1 VRIRWPCRCVPVKN
15 RRGDETDPG
24 TVHCAEQQWREAEMM
39 ARQAELR
46 VQQAWAVHLA
56 SGVGVPE
63 AILTQ
68 ARILRILAT
77 EKLAAWVLRRP
88 HGPGT

>member
-1 VRIRWPCRCVPVKN
+1 MRIRWPRPCLSVKDQRTN
-15 RRGDETDPG
+15 QSDPR
-24 TVHCAEQQWREAEMM
+24 TVACAEQQWREAEMM

-46 VQQAWAVHLA
+46 VQQAWAAHLA

-68 ARILRILAT
+68 ARNLRIVAT
-77 EKLAAWVLRRP
+77 ERLAAWVLRRT